1 MAKTRWGDRWGR
13 PHDPW
18 GRPCSHNERTA
29 RDEPRSN
36 AQARAILS
44 IRRVPIAG
52 LFSCA
57 GLLIA
62 STASAGPVPVEESE
76 GAQRE
81 PQPAAT
87 VSSRDRAQTP
97 VQSSAGETGGLGNL
111 YYELQLLQDEVRR
124 LHGIVEEQNHHI
136 ERLTREHRER
146 YIELD
151 QRILELGRGGPVSP
165 GDTPLAGG
173 DPTGAG
179 APEVPAG
186 PVEMTERE
194 AYNAAISLVV
204 QARPLPP
211 TERRP
216 VYQRAHGM
224 FQDLIKEYPNGE
236 FAANAFYWIGE
247 IQLALEEPELARQA
261 FVQVVLLYGEHPKV
275 PDALYKLGEVYGV
288 LGDMERAREYLERV
302 IREHPTS
309 TAAGLANTYLSE
321 LP

>member
-1 MAKTRWGDRWGR
+1 M
-13 PHDPW
+13 
-18 GRPCSHNERTA
+18 
-29 RDEPRSN
+29 
-36 AQARAILS
+36 
-44 IRRVPIAG
+44 
-52 LFSCA
+52 
-57 GLLIA
+57 
-62 STASAGPVPVEESE
+62 EESE
-76 GAQRE
+76 GARRE
-81 PQPAAT
+81 PEPAAP
-87 VSSRDRAQTP
+87 VDSRDRARTP
-97 VQSSAGETGGLGNL
+97 VQPSTGEATGGLGNL

-124 LHGIVEEQNHHI
+124 LHGIVEEQNHLI

-151 QRILELGRGGPVSP
+151 QRILELGQVRPVSP
-165 GDTPLAGG
+165 GTPVNDG
-173 DPTGAG
+173 DPASPV
-179 APEVPAG
+179 APEIPAG

-211 TERRP
+211 KERRP

-309 TAAGLANTYLSE
+309 TAAGLANAYLSE

>member
-1 MAKTRWGDRWGR
+1 MVGGRWHRVLR
-13 PHDPW
+13 VSTLS
-18 GRPCSHNERTA
+18 RVLSHSA
-29 RDEPRSN
+29 V
-36 AQARAILS
+36 L
-44 IRRVPIAG
+44 V
-52 LFSCA
+52 CA
-57 GLLIA
+57 ALVGAANLLVA
-62 STASAGPVPVEESE
+62 PGAYAGPVPVEESE
-76 GAQRE
+76 GARRE
-81 PQPAAT
+81 PEPAAPEG
-87 VSSRDRAQTP
+87 SRDRARTP
-97 VQSSAGETGGLGNL
+97 VQPSTGEATGGLGNL

-124 LHGIVEEQNHHI
+124 LHGIVEEQNHRI

-151 QRILELGRGGPVSP
+151 ERILELGQGRPVSDTPVNDGDPAGPV
-165 GDTPLAGG
+165 A
-173 DPTGAG
+173 
-179 APEVPAG
+179 EVPAG

-211 TERRP
+211 KERRP

-224 FQDLIKEYPNGE
+224 FQDLIKDYPNGE

-309 TAAGLANTYLSE
+309 TAAGLANAYLSE